1 MFTGIVEE
9 LGRIV
14 RVPSPGRA
22 GQLEIAATRVLT
34 GTNVGDSIAVNGVCL
49 TATTVSAAGF
59 TADVM
64 PQTLAHSNLGAL
76 RAGSPVN
83 LERAMAADGRFGGHI
98 VSGHIDGTGLITST
112 RRDDVAVWYDIEA
125 PEAITRYVVEKGSI
139 AIDGVSLTVA
149 RVSENGFSISMIPHT
164 ADVTA
169 LGRKRAGDIV
179 NLECDIIGK
188 YVEKLLSSG
197 RASPVT
203 KPHTSDCASKAQS
216 TLTTD
221 FLASNGFF

>member
-1 MFTGIVEE
+1 
-9 LGRIV
+9 
-14 RVPSPGRA
+14 
-22 GQLEIAATRVLT
+22 
-34 GTNVGDSIAVNGVCL
+34 
-49 TATTVSAAGF
+49 
-59 TADVM
+59 M
-64 PQTLAHSNLGAL
+64 PAN
-76 RAGSPVN
+76 
-83 LERAMAADGRFGGHI
+83 GRFGGHI
-98 VSGHIDGTGLITST
+98 VSGHIDGTGRIAST

-125 PEAITRYVVEKGSI
+125 PEAIIRYVVEKGSI

-203 KPHTSDCASKAQS
+203 KPHTSDRASKAQS
-216 TLTTD
+216 TLTTE

>member
-9 LGRIV
+9 VGTIRNIK
-14 RVPSPGRA
+14 R
-22 GQLEIAATRVLT
+22 GQHSAVLT
-34 GTNVGDSIAVNGVCL
+34 IQAKTVLEETRIGDSIAVNGICL
-49 TATTVSAAGF
+49 TGTRLFPDGF
-59 TADVM
+59 SADVM
-64 PQTLAHSNLGAL
+64 HETLNRSSL
-76 RAGSPVN
+76 AGLSAGCVVN
-83 LERAMAADGRFGGHI
+83 LERAMPANGRFGGHI
-98 VSGHIDGTGLITST
+98 VSGHIDGTGRITST

-179 NLECDIIGK
+179 NLECDVIGK
-188 YVEKLLSSG
+188 YVERLLSSG
-197 RASPVT
+197 RASPT
-203 KPHTSDCASKAQS
+203 AATSATAKASPKPSA
-216 TLTTD
+216 LTTE

>member
-9 LGRIV
+9 MGVLKSIRKGAHSAI
-14 RVPSPGRA
+14 
-22 GQLEIAATRVLT
+22 LEIQAKVVLEDIHL
-34 GTNVGDSIAVNGVCL
+34 GDSIAVNGVCL
-49 TATTVSAAGF
+49 TATSFSPTGF

-64 PQTLAHSNLGAL
+64 HETLRRSSLGAL
-76 RAGSPVN
+76 SAGSAVN
-83 LERAMAADGRFGGHI
+83 LERAMPANGRFGGHI
-98 VSGHIDGTGLITST
+98 VSGHIDGTGRITST

-188 YVEKLLSSG
+188 YIERLLSSG

-216 TLTTD
+216 TLTTE

>member
-22 GQLEIAATRVLT
+22 GQLEIAATRVLA

-98 VSGHIDGTGLITST
+98 VSGHIDGTGRITST

-188 YVEKLLSSG
+188 YVERLLSSG

-203 KPHTSDCASKAQS
+203 KPRTSDCASKAQS
-216 TLTTD
+216 TLTTE